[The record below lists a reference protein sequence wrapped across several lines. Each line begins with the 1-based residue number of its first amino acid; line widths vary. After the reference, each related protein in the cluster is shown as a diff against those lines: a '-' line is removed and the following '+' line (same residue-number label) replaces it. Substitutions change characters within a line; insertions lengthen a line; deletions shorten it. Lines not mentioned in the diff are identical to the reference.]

1 MRNCVVMMPTEVLEE
16 LFDPVGECLTPEVA
30 SKLIAF
36 RAPPRVQA
44 RIDQLADKC
53 SDGALT
59 PEQRSVYESYL
70 RAINFIGVLE
80 AKARRVLAEDSR
92 G

>member
-1 MRNCVVMMPTEVLEE
+1 MRYCVVMMPTEVLEE

-30 SKLIAF
+30 SKLVAL

-44 RIDQLADKC
+44 RIDERADKC
-53 SDGALT
+53 SDGTLT
-59 PEQRSVYESYL
+59 PEERSVYESYL
-70 RAINFIGVLE
+70 RAINLIGVLR